1 MARGEEKGGGKL
13 LQRQKSPKIRK
24 FHVSLYIIIPLIF
37 SSLTLL
43 SIVITYRLVLYCWAS
58 GMDPMLV
65 LSFWGVIITGATYLT
80 ALLISWIIL
89 RPIEKFVQSAER
101 LPAVKRRM
109 PDKRQAGGDQL
120 THFTSVFHQI
130 TDILGKVDA
139 GELFPE
145 IICQSESM
153 RGVLSQILKVSASD
167 ATVLIMGESGTGKD
181 VVAQSI
187 HSHSRRK
194 DMPFV
199 AINCAAI
206 PEGLL
211 ESELFG
217 HEKGAFTG
225 ATVQKKGKFE
235 LADGGTLF
243 LDEIG
248 DMPLETQ
255 AKILRALESGVCER
269 VGGTRAVNFDVRVIA
284 ATNKS
289 FTTMI
294 EKGTF
299 REDLFHR
306 LNVFPIHLPPLRER
320 REDIL
325 PLARHFL
332 ERFSSGL
339 QFSDEAVQ
347 LLVSYPWKGNVR
359 ELRNAMERAAVLAG
373 DDGEVLLKHLPIL
386 PVGTE
391 VSLEEMDLPEDMTL
405 DQRLEEVEKS
415 LILGALSKAKGV
427 QVRAADYLGI
437 KERSLWHR
445 IKKYNINVTSL
456 KQ

>member
-1 MARGEEKGGGKL
+1 M
-13 LQRQKSPKIRK
+13 
-24 FHVSLYIIIPLIF
+24 
-37 SSLTLL
+37 
-43 SIVITYRLVLYCWAS
+43 VITYRLVLYCWAS
-58 GMDPMLV
+58 GLDPLLMLT
-65 LSFWGVIITGATYLT
+65 FWGVIIAGATYLS
-80 ALLISWIIL
+80 ALLVSWIIL
-89 RPIEKFVQSAER
+89 RPIEKFVQSAESI
-101 LPAVKRRM
+101 PAVKRRM
-109 PDKRQAGGDQL
+109 PERRQMGGDQL

-139 GELFPE
+139 SELFPE
-145 IICQSESM
+145 IIGQSEKM
-153 RGVLSQILKVSASD
+153 RGVLGQILKVSGSD

-187 HSHSRRK
+187 HSHSKRK

-225 ATVQKKGKFE
+225 ATGQKKGKFE
-235 LADGGTLF
+235 LANGGTLF

-255 AKILRALESGVCER
+255 AKILRALESGACER
-269 VGGTRAVNFDVRVIA
+269 VGGTGTVKFDVRVIA
-284 ATNKS
+284 ATNKN
-289 FTTMI
+289 FTKMI
-294 EKGTF
+294 EEGSF

-306 LNVFPIHLPPLRER
+306 LNVFPVQLPPLRER
-320 REDIL
+320 REDII

-332 ERFSSGL
+332 ERFGGGL
-339 QFSDEAVQ
+339 HFSDEAVQ

-359 ELRNAMERAAVLAG
+359 ELRNVMERAAVLAEEG
-373 DDGEVLLKHLPIL
+373 GEVLPRHLPIL
-386 PVGTE
+386 PME
-391 VSLEEMDLPEDMTL
+391 VHVNHADAELPEDMTL
-405 DQRLEEVEKS
+405 DERLEEVERS
-415 LILGALSKAKGV
+415 LILAALSKAKGV

>member
-1 MARGEEKGGGKL
+1 M
-13 LQRQKSPKIRK
+13 
-24 FHVSLYIIIPLIF
+24 
-37 SSLTLL
+37 
-43 SIVITYRLVLYCWAS
+43 VITYRLVLYCWAS
-58 GMDPMLV
+58 GMDPVLV

-80 ALLISWIIL
+80 ALVISWIIL
-89 RPIEKFVQSAER
+89 RPIEKFVKSAE
-101 LPAVKRRM
+101 LIPAVKQRM
-109 PDKRQAGGDQL
+109 PERRSMGGDQL

-145 IICQSESM
+145 IICQSEKM
-153 RGVLSQILKVSASD
+153 RGVLSQILKVSPTD

-181 VVAQSI
+181 VVAVSV
-187 HSHSRRK
+187 HSHSKRK
-194 DMPFV
+194 DKPLIAV
-199 AINCAAI
+199 NCAAI

-225 ATVQKKGKFE
+225 ATALKKGKFE

-269 VGGTRAVNFDVRVIA
+269 VGGTKAVHFDVRVIA

-289 FTTMI
+289 FSKMI
-294 EKGTF
+294 EEGTF

-306 LNVFPIHLPPLRER
+306 LNVFPIQLPPLRER
-320 REDIL
+320 REDII

-332 ERFSSGL
+332 ERFGGGL
-339 QFSDEAVQ
+339 EFSDEAVQ
-347 LLVSYPWKGNVR
+347 LLVAYPWTGNVR
-359 ELRNAMERAAVLAG
+359 ELRNVMERAAVLAEQG
-373 DDGEVLLKHLPIL
+373 GEVLPKHLPIQPMEIGAGNL
-386 PVGTE
+386 D
-391 VSLEEMDLPEDMTL
+391 VSLPEDMTL
-405 DQRLEEVEKS
+405 DERLQEIEKS
-415 LILGALSKAKGV
+415 LILTALSKSNGV
-427 QVRAADYLGI
+427 QVKAADYLGI